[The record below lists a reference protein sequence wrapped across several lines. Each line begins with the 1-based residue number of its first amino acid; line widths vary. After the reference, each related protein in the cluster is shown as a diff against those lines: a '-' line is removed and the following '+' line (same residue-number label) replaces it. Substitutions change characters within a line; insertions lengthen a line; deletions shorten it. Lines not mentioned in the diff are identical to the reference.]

1 MANRLTPVKR
11 VALLAVAA
19 TAVVAVSVGL
29 VSSRATAASPSP
41 ASGKVVLKIGWM
53 ESPDNMNPF
62 LGWSNNVYEIYGDE
76 YLRFVGR
83 DTKTL
88 KPDSKGVAKSWQ
100 VSSDGL
106 TWTFQINQGITWHDG
121 QPLTA
126 DDVAFT
132 FNYIVDNDM
141 PILGTA
147 TKNIKKAV
155 VVDPYTVKLIC
166 TRPKANMLQAWM
178 IVLPKHIW
186 SKLSPQ
192 YAGSKFQNPPPV
204 VGNGPWQVVDWKRN
218 GFVRLVANKQFYLG
232 PPKIDEVIFVF
243 YETADAMVEDL
254 KSGNLDAAYTFP
266 PAQYEPLKNTPGVA
280 VEQYTW
286 FNWDYL
292 AFNCY
297 AGKSHGHPVLR
308 DPRFRVALEYAVDR
322 DQLVNVAYNGYA
334 IPGYTF
340 MPPNN
345 WKDPDYSWQPPDG
358 VRRDFDLAKA
368 NQLLDAAGYRDTNGD
383 GIREY
388 KGKDITLRLWASS
401 STPEEQRAAKLIA
414 GWLRQVGVGT
424 KLATYDDGV
433 YYARIWNYDGD
444 TFAPD
449 FDIYVWG
456 WDGYFDAG
464 QTLDCFTSAQ
474 IEYNNELAWSN
485 TEFDRLDE
493 VQNTT
498 LDPYK
503 RAEVIKQMQQVMYQ
517 DAPVIVLAHPFKLGA
532 YRTDKWQG
540 WERANYGTGPA
551 FAGQIN
557 PWAYYTMQPKAATA
571 TGGGTSSSW
580 IVAIVVA
587 AIVAAVAAYFVVWRR
602 RRAHAEEEQGP
613 AR

>member
-100 VSSDGL
+100 VSPDGL

-334 IPGYTF
+334 IPGLHLHAAQRLEG
-340 MPPNN
+340 PRLQLAA
-345 WKDPDYSWQPPDG
+345 S
-358 VRRDFDLAKA
+358 RR
-368 NQLLDAAGYRDTNGD
+368 
-383 GIREY
+383 
-388 KGKDITLRLWASS
+388 
-401 STPEEQRAAKLIA
+401 RAAR
-414 GWLRQVGVGT
+414 LRPRQGQPAARRGRLPRHQRRRHPRVQGQGHHAAPLGQQLNSRGT
-424 KLATYDDGV
+424 ARSQAHRRLAPPGRRGYE
-433 YYARIWNYDGD
+433 ARY
-444 TFAPD
+444 
-449 FDIYVWG
+449 
-456 WDGYFDAG
+456 
-464 QTLDCFTSAQ
+464 L
-474 IEYNNELAWSN
+474 
-485 TEFDRLDE
+485 
-493 VQNTT
+493 
-498 LDPYK
+498 
-503 RAEVIKQMQQVMYQ
+503 
-517 DAPVIVLAHPFKLGA
+517 
-532 YRTDKWQG
+532 
-540 WERANYGTGPA
+540 
-551 FAGQIN
+551 
-557 PWAYYTMQPKAATA
+557 
-571 TGGGTSSSW
+571 
-580 IVAIVVA
+580 
-587 AIVAAVAAYFVVWRR
+587 RR
-602 RRAHAEEEQGP
+602 RRLLRPHLELRRRHVRARLRHLRLGLGRLFRRRPDARLLHHRADRVQQRAGLVEHGVRP
-613 AR
+613 ARRGAERRRSTRTSGPR